1 MIFVIEKK
9 TLKVRFW
16 HFLTPPQTYF
26 PNFLGFISDNASGF
40 KRPNAVIFQ
49 RQPTSSSHGMG
60 RASDPSK
67 LDTQSLIVCPVST
80 PTPSIDAGRETPAVT
95 YRYDQ
100 DVFK

>member
-1 MIFVIEKK
+1 MEYDFK
-9 TLKVRFW
+9 
-16 HFLTPPQTYF
+16 TYF

-100 DVFK
+100 DVFSFI